1 VVTVGRR
8 DESRSSAGTVAG
20 YHAGQ
25 LDPYREGVLGSVIN
39 QQGATMDIK
48 LPNGENPYAPPS
60 SDVNAGTLPEV
71 EGEIRLADRG
81 TRLVAAIVDGLL
93 YMVVL
98 IPVFIL
104 IFTTGAV
111 QEGSST
117 ALFSAFVAGPLGFIS
132 LFSWLALLGFQA
144 YLISVTGQSIA
155 KRVFKIRIVKMDGSK
170 VNFVSGVL
178 VRNWLMMVL
187 QQIPVLNMFL
197 PLLDALFIF
206 RQDRRC
212 IHDLIAGTKVINIA

>member
-1 VVTVGRR
+1 
-8 DESRSSAGTVAG
+8 
-20 YHAGQ
+20 
-25 LDPYREGVLGSVIN
+25 
-39 QQGATMDIK
+39 MDIK

-81 TRLVAAIVDGLL
+81 TRFVAALVDGLL

-98 IPVFIL
+98 IPALVL
-104 IFTTGAV
+104 IFSTGAMRD
-111 QEGSST
+111 GGNT
-117 ALFSAFVAGPLGFIS
+117 AIFRAFVAGPMGFIS
-132 LFSWLALLGFQA
+132 LFAWLGLLGFQA
-144 YLISVTGQSIA
+144 WLISTTGQSIA
-155 KRVFKIRIVKMDGSK
+155 KRLFKIKIVKMDGSK

-178 VRNWLMMVL
+178 VRNWLMMIL

-212 IHDLIAGTKVINIA
+212 IHDLIAGTRVINLA